1 MFVHC
6 YLTHD
11 SSTYTAKLQNL
22 EVTARSEFQVQLNKD
37 TVRIHTILNISLG
50 IMMELCYSKY

>member
-11 SSTYTAKLQNL
+11 STVYTAKLQNL
-22 EVTARSEFQVQLNKD
+22 EVTAGRRSEFQVQLNKD
-37 TVRIHTILNISLG
+37 TVRNSYNIKDFIGNHDGDL
-50 IMMELCYSKY
+50 KQ